1 MEALTCRHN
10 RWITMVLSLLDSG
23 HVAIGDIRFNIVFL
37 YPHCMGAGA
46 EIESKKMELA
56 GLGS

>member
-1 MEALTCRHN
+1 METRIGWRN
-10 RWITMVLSLLDSG
+10 RWHALVSNMLNPR

-37 YPHCMGAGA
+37 YHHCMGAGA